1 MTETPESFSFEMLL
15 SPEFAREPQP
25 AYARM
30 RETRPVIRE
39 EFNFFGDEGGTVLLS
54 RHEDCEFA
62 LRNPQL
68 FSSAFGVGPEALGNV
83 RPLIP
88 LQIDPPMHKKYR
100 MLLDPLF
107 SPHEMLPIEG
117 EVTKLVNELLDAFA
131 DQGSCEFNQQ
141 FAVPLP
147 CTVFLRLLGL
157 PMEDLDL
164 FLQMKE
170 GIIRGN
176 SDPDLARQREI
187 RAEQGGRCYEYFA
200 AIVDERRANPTDD
213 ILTKMLAF
221 EIDGRPITKEEVLD
235 VCFLFLIAGLDTVTD
250 SLNCFYANLA
260 RNPGLRQRIVD
271 DPAVIPAAVEELLR
285 WETPVPIVARLAT
298 RDTEVRGCPVHQ
310 GDMVAVML
318 GSANTDEATIDRAGE
333 VDFDRESN
341 RHYAFGGGIHRCLG
355 SNLARLE
362 LRVALREWHRRIP
375 EYRIPD
381 GVELEYTPMLRS
393 IEHLPLEWAR

>member
-54 RHEDCEFA
+54 RHEDAELA

-200 AIVDERRANPTDD
+200 AIVDERRANPAED

-235 VCFLFLIAGLDTVTD
+235 ICFLFLIAGLDTVTD
-250 SLNCFYANLA
+250 SLNCFYAHLA
-260 RNPGLRQRIVD
+260 RNPTLRQRIVD
-271 DPAVIPAAVEELLR
+271 DPAVIPAAIEELLR

-298 RDTEVRGCPVHQ
+298 QDTEVRGCPVQ
-310 GDMVAVML
+310 KGDMVAVML